1 MLKSKSTAKAFFII
15 ICVMGLFA
23 ILSSTMSKNPVLKPF
38 ATSLHTPDSLLGIVA
53 SASTIPGIL
62 ISLPAA
68 SLSDIFGRRK
78 VLLFAA
84 LVFASAPFLYLEVD
98 SWWMLALVR
107 FYHGFATAIFMP
119 VAEASIAELYPAKR
133 GERISLFN
141 SATAVGRALAPFL
154 GGYILFATNQSFFT
168 LYVAVGIA
176 GVTAFIIALLF
187 LAEKRGFNLQAAP
200 EKATRKMFDGW
211 LTIIKDTR
219 ILGVSFVQAT
229 QYFAFGSVE
238 FFLVGYLTDVA
249 GMNMF
254 LVGIITGSQII
265 AMVIARPLIGRVSDK
280 IGRTKP
286 ISFGIITS
294 CFLVGLIPFTTH
306 FVLLLVLTVGY
317 GVSFAAVLSSTSPLI
332 CDLVPSTLVGASM
345 GLLSTV
351 MDVGQTLGPIVSG
364 VIFASSFRYLGIFVS
379 LSLLLVVSFFVFVT
393 TRKKQVDSTS
403 EKCCRSL
410 SLSRRYSHPTDRTGP
425 KKFEF
430 SKIVCCIYKKRKYK
444 KQLIVY

>member
-1 MLKSKSTAKAFFII
+1 MLKSKLSTKIFFII
-15 ICVMGLFA
+15 LCIMGLFA

-38 ATSLHTPDSLLGIVA
+38 AATLNTPDSLLGIVA

-68 SLSDIFGRRK
+68 SLSDVFGRRK

-84 LVFASAPFLYLEVD
+84 FVFASAPFLYLMVD

-107 FYHGFATAIFMP
+107 FYHGFATAVFVP

-154 GGYILFATNQSFFT
+154 GGYILFATAQSFFT

-187 LAEKRGFNLQAAP
+187 LAEKRGSNLQVAP
-200 EKATRKMFDGW
+200 EKSTKKMFDGW
-211 LTIIKDTR
+211 LAIIKDTR

-249 GMNMF
+249 GLNML
-254 LVGIITGSQII
+254 LVGIITGGQII
-265 AMVIARPLIGRVSDK
+265 ALVVARPLIGRVSDR
-280 IGRTKP
+280 IGRAKP
-286 ISFGIITS
+286 IIFGIIAS
-294 CFLVGLIPFTTH
+294 CFLVYLIPFTTE
-306 FVLLLVLTVGY
+306 FALLLILAIGY
-317 GVSFAAVLSSTSPLI
+317 GVSFAAVLSSTSPLV
-332 CDLVPSTLVGASM
+332 CDLAPATLVGASM
-345 GLLSTV
+345 GFLSTV
-351 MDVGQTLGPIVSG
+351 MDIGQTLGPILCG
-364 VIFASSFRYLGIFVS
+364 IIFATNLKYLGIFGL
-379 LSLLLVVSFFVFVT
+379 LSILLAASIFVFIST
-393 TRKKQVDSTS
+393 KKTANP
-403 EKCCRSL
+403 EK
-410 SLSRRYSHPTDRTGP
+410 
-425 KKFEF
+425 
-430 SKIVCCIYKKRKYK
+430 
-444 KQLIVY
+444 